1 MYTIKCLA
9 VNFEMSK
16 SHKRVI
22 KKFNKFVM
30 FGKKAGLSDDADA
43 GVEIE
48 KVFREDDKP
57 HEDVDQER
65 GREIEE
71 KVLGKNLNFQCDDIN
86 KNCDEN
92 DEARHGNVEAVD
104 STSEKTEKLP
114 SSHTKINK
122 FHLKPGKNGKVH
134 IPCVEKPH
142 RPPLFISQAWDQI
155 RKSPRRRRQ
164 KHCGWNESGRNWR
177 RRAWIAK

>member
-30 FGKKAGLSDDADA
+30 FGKKAGLVDDADA
-43 GVEIE
+43 GVEIK

-86 KNCDEN
+86 KNCDET
-92 DEARHGNVEAVD
+92 DEARHGNVETVD

-142 RPPLFISQAWDQI
+142 HSLFLRRGTRSAKAQGEEG
-155 RKSPRRRRQ
+155 KSIAAG
-164 KHCGWNESGRNWR
+164 KKAAEIGREGHGQ
-177 RRAWIAK
+177 